1 MKLLGME
8 VSQREVVMLGV
19 TLTVAVVFGFSLLSK
34 ALGGEGDT
42 PAEFHESLEAASSR
56 LNSSLLAVSRLKKNM
71 SIGKF
76 FLPSTDDSARVMT
89 HIDKVARTSGLNF
102 PALTAT
108 APKKGRRFQT
118 INYRFSS
125 TSDLDALVKF
135 VDEIQKGEYL
145 ICLENWDM
153 KSAEDP
159 KNLSANLSLRAYFA
173 PAEGGKR

>member
-1 MKLLGME
+1 MTLLGME
-8 VSQREVVMLGV
+8 VSQRETVLLGV
-19 TLTVAVVFGFSLLSK
+19 TLGVAVIFGLYLLSK
-34 ALGGEGDT
+34 STGGAGDS
-42 PAEFHESLEAASSR
+42 PADFYASLDASSSR
-56 LNSSLLAVSRLKKNM
+56 LNTSLMSVSKLKKNM
-71 SIGKF
+71 NIGKF

-89 HIDKVARTSGLNF
+89 HIDKVARASGLNF

-125 TSDLDALVKF
+125 TSNLNALVKF

-153 KSAEDP
+153 KPAEASE
-159 KNLSANLSLRAYFA
+159 NISANLSLRAYFA
-173 PAEGGKR
+173 PAEGGRK